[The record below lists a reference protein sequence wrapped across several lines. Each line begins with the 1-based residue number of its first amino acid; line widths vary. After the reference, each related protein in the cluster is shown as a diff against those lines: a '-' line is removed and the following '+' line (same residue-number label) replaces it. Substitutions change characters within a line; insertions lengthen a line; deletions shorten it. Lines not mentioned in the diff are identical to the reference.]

1 MALEVLQRATWT
13 DLIQVAT
20 VKSRLDIAVSDST
33 KDAYLQELVTDAS
46 GAVEAFCNRV
56 FARQGYKETV
66 LLDGSE
72 YLVLSHLPI
81 ESFVDPVVDGFTLSG
96 GVVNEEEDGILFRE
110 DRWIP
115 VDSTLNFSIFP
126 VPSTS
131 AKVWAETIYVAGYLL
146 PGQDSDWVAD
156 TAVAAGGFAKSSD
169 SSVQLRFECTV
180 AGTTDAS
187 EPTWP
192 TTVGDTVVD
201 NTATWTARASYL
213 LPAQVVRATWET
225 IHSYWNTDFRDVE
238 ILQRR
243 ISEQDFMEYARIR
256 GDRSLPPLAMG
267 LLKNHRRT

>member
-1 MALEVLQRATWT
+1 MSLEVLQRATWT
-13 DLIQVAT
+13 DLIQVST

-46 GAVEAFCNRV
+46 SAVGAFCNRTL
-56 FARQGYKETV
+56 ARQQYKETV

-81 ESFVDPVVDGFTLSG
+81 ESFEDPVADGFTLSG
-96 GVVNEEEDGILFRE
+96 GTIHEEEDGMLFRE

-115 VDSTLNFSIFP
+115 VDSALNFSVFP
-126 VPSTS
+126 VPSRS
-131 AKVWAETIYVAGYLL
+131 AKVWAETTYVAGYLL

-156 TAVAAGGFAKSSD
+156 TAAAAGDFRKASD
-169 SSVQLRFECTV
+169 SSIQLRFECTV
-180 AGTTDAS
+180 AGTTDAV

-192 TTVGDTVVD
+192 TTAGDTVVD
-201 NTATWTARASYL
+201 NTATWTARATYS
-213 LPAQVVRATWET
+213 LPPEVVRATWET
-225 IHSYWNTDFRDVE
+225 VHSYWNTDFRDVE

-243 ISEQDFMEYARIR
+243 ISEQDWMEYSRIR

-267 LLKNHRRT
+267 LLKNYRRT